1 MACYNVLLVDDEKEV
16 CQVIIR
22 KLDWESMGFHI
33 VGYAANGVE
42 ALEMAEELQPD
53 VVMTDIKMPYM
64 DGLTLSKKLKEAYQ
78 KIKIIIFSGF
88 DEFEYAK
95 EAIKVEATEYIL
107 KPINESELREVFE
120 RVKTDLDRE
129 LDERRNIDKLRQYY
143 LESLPVLQENFYI
156 TLLEGRLS
164 QEQIEETLKNYQIQW
179 AESSCIVTIL
189 HISSKNLPAQMDSF
203 LAAISVKRLA
213 EEQLQKKW
221 DSKIFVYLGDVILI
235 TSMSE
240 EKNAIAGYTDTMDRF
255 CKLAKRVCGV
265 TVTAGIGYICDTM
278 KELSSS
284 YEGARHA
291 VSYRVLYGSERAINI
306 AEIDPYEEREE
317 SWGES
322 GSIQKIIHEIKMGD
336 REKLKQAVSEG
347 VKHLAETSPSIMK
360 YRVFVMTFITEV
372 FRFGSKKINM
382 EQVFEKQ
389 QDIYGHAMQ
398 MESPE
403 ELKNWILEI
412 AERMQD
418 MVLSERDD
426 TVKSFVEQAVEYVHE
441 HYGEQNLSVETI
453 CRSLGVSNAYFS
465 TLFKKET
472 GKTFIN
478 FLTDCRMEKAVELLL
493 ERDEKTYMVAEKVGY
508 SDPNYFSY
516 VFKRKFGVSPSKY
529 KTGKREQ
536 A

>member
-189 HISSKNLPAQMDSF
+189 HISSKNL
-203 LAAISVKRLA
+203 LIHNGRISGIIDIDWMGA
-213 EEQLQKKW
+213 
-221 DSKIFVYLGDVILI
+221 GD
-235 TSMSE
+235 
-240 EKNAIAGYTDTMDRF
+240 
-255 CKLAKRVCGV
+255 KLTYVAL
-265 TVTAGIGYICDTM
+265 TNMA
-278 KELSSS
+278 L
-284 YEGARHA
+284 
-291 VSYRVLYGSERAINI
+291 L
-306 AEIDPYEEREE
+306 
-317 SWGES
+317 
-322 GSIQKIIHEIKMGD
+322 
-336 REKLKQAVSEG
+336 
-347 VKHLAETSPSIMK
+347 
-360 YRVFVMTFITEV
+360 
-372 FRFGSKKINM
+372 NM
-382 EQVFEKQ
+382 EYDTDYVTYILDEMQVGDAEKRAFLFYTWMYCV
-389 QDIYGHAMQ
+389 DFMGERGMQ
-398 MESPE
+398 FMD
-403 ELKNWILEI
+403 KTVEI
-412 AERMQD
+412 
-418 MVLSERDD
+418 
-426 TVKSFVEQAVEYVHE
+426 
-441 HYGEQNLSVETI
+441 N
-453 CRSLGVSNAYFS
+453 
-465 TLFKKET
+465 
-472 GKTFIN
+472 
-478 FLTDCRMEKAVELLL
+478 KAVIDRLNRIYDDYSAQLM
-493 ERDEKTYMVAEKVGY
+493 KAVG
-508 SDPNYFSY
+508 
-516 VFKRKFGVSPSKY
+516 RLC
-529 KTGKREQ
+529 
-536 A
+536 